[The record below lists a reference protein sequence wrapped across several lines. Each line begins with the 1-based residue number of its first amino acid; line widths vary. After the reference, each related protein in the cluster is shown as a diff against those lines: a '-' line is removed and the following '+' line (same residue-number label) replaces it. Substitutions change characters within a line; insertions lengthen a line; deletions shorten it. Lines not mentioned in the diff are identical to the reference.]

1 MVRISPD
8 SPEDYL
14 VRPLVDQLNKILEI
28 LGVFITEI
36 SFPMASHENQGLP
49 TATF

>member
-1 MVRISPD
+1 MVRISTG

-28 LGVFITEI
+28 LGVPITEI
-36 SFPMASHENQGLP
+36 SFPMASDEKQGLP
-49 TATF
+49 TVTF